1 MQLWDKLAEYAKN
14 FSSYRTTMDFGDVA
28 EILIIAVLLYYT
40 LVWMKTTR
48 AWILLKGLIV
58 ILAFLLLAYFFRM
71 TTILW
76 MAQNVLGFA
85 VTALIVVLQPELR
98 KALEELGKK
107 NIISSVL
114 PFDNSH
120 RVNEEFSE
128 KTINEI
134 TKACVEMGKV
144 RTGAL
149 IVIEQKVSLRDYER
163 TGIDVD
169 GIVTSQLLINIFE
182 HNTPLHDGA
191 VIIQGNRVVS
201 ATCYLPLSDNLGL
214 SKELGTRHRA
224 GVGISEITDSLTII
238 VSEETGKISV
248 AYEGELERNLDADS
262 LRDRMHKI
270 LNNPVEEHKN
280 LRIWKG
286 RSRDKK
292 MKKLLTRNLG
302 LKLASLLLAFVL
314 WFLVAQIYD
323 PKDTV
328 TFNNIQV
335 RLINTELLDEE
346 GKVYEV
352 LDNSNLVRVT
362 VTGPQS
368 IVKSELRRSDIVA
381 EADMSKLTDINTIAI
396 TYYCENISN
405 DSVEIKGNHD
415 SVRLNVEDKTSKW
428 IKLES
433 NTIGDVA
440 SGYMIGNVTLDQT
453 NIEVTGPKSAISQV
467 DHAGVD
473 INVTDSTTSLSANVD
488 IKLYDADDNELVL
501 ESVKKNVDSAYMTVE
516 VLATKEVPVEI
527 EYMGVPEDGYMATG
541 EVESSVPTVRIAGTV
556 STLVGISAIT
566 VPEDRMNITGQ
577 SDNLVDII
585 NLKEYLPANVRLA
598 DKSFDGKI
606 TATVYIEPI
615 VSKDLT
621 VAAEN
626 ISVTGVPDGMEAEI
640 TSTAEEYNITVS
652 GLSRDVSI
660 LHDSSVT
667 GILNLTQWMEDNGVE
682 ELTPG
687 TYTIPVTFNLT
698 EDITVT
704 PDINIHI
711 RLKNADADNQ

>member
-1 MQLWDKLAEYAKN
+1 
-14 FSSYRTTMDFGDVA
+14 
-28 EILIIAVLLYYT
+28 
-40 LVWMKTTR
+40 
-48 AWILLKGLIV
+48 
-58 ILAFLLLAYFFRM
+58 
-71 TTILW
+71 
-76 MAQNVLGFA
+76 
-85 VTALIVVLQPELR
+85 
-98 KALEELGKK
+98 
-107 NIISSVL
+107 
-114 PFDNSH
+114 
-120 RVNEEFSE
+120 
-128 KTINEI
+128 
-134 TKACVEMGKV
+134 
-144 RTGAL
+144 
-149 IVIEQKVSLRDYER
+149 
-163 TGIDVD
+163 
-169 GIVTSQLLINIFE
+169 
-182 HNTPLHDGA
+182 
-191 VIIQGNRVVS
+191 
-201 ATCYLPLSDNLGL
+201 
-214 SKELGTRHRA
+214 
-224 GVGISEITDSLTII
+224 
-238 VSEETGKISV
+238 
-248 AYEGELERNLDADS
+248 
-262 LRDRMHKI
+262 
-270 LNNPVEEHKN
+270 
-280 LRIWKG
+280 
-286 RSRDKK
+286 
-292 MKKLLTRNLG
+292 MKKSLTRNLG

-577 SDNLVDII
+577 TDNLVDII
-585 NLKEYLPANVRLA
+585 NLKEYLPSNVRLA

-652 GLSRDVSI
+652 GLSRDVII

-687 TYTIPVTFNLT
+687 TYTIPVTFNLA

-711 RLKNADADNQ
+711 RLKNADTDNQ

>member
-1 MQLWDKLAEYAKN
+1 
-14 FSSYRTTMDFGDVA
+14 
-28 EILIIAVLLYYT
+28 
-40 LVWMKTTR
+40 
-48 AWILLKGLIV
+48 
-58 ILAFLLLAYFFRM
+58 
-71 TTILW
+71 
-76 MAQNVLGFA
+76 
-85 VTALIVVLQPELR
+85 
-98 KALEELGKK
+98 
-107 NIISSVL
+107 
-114 PFDNSH
+114 
-120 RVNEEFSE
+120 
-128 KTINEI
+128 
-134 TKACVEMGKV
+134 
-144 RTGAL
+144 
-149 IVIEQKVSLRDYER
+149 
-163 TGIDVD
+163 
-169 GIVTSQLLINIFE
+169 
-182 HNTPLHDGA
+182 
-191 VIIQGNRVVS
+191 
-201 ATCYLPLSDNLGL
+201 
-214 SKELGTRHRA
+214 
-224 GVGISEITDSLTII
+224 
-238 VSEETGKISV
+238 
-248 AYEGELERNLDADS
+248 
-262 LRDRMHKI
+262 
-270 LNNPVEEHKN
+270 
-280 LRIWKG
+280 
-286 RSRDKK
+286 

-433 NTIGDVA
+433 NTIGNVA
-440 SGYMIGNVTLDQT
+440 SGYMIGNVSLDQT

-473 INVTDSTTSLSANVD
+473 INVTDSTSSLSANVD
-488 IKLYDADDNELVL
+488 IKLYDADDNELTL
-501 ESVKKNVDSAYMTVE
+501 ESVKKNVDSAHMTVE

-541 EVESSVPTVRIAGTV
+541 EVESSVPTVRIAGTA
-556 STLVGISAIT
+556 STLAGISAIT

-660 LHDSSVT
+660 LRDSSVT

-687 TYTIPVTFNLT
+687 TYTIPVTFNLA
-698 EDITVT
+698 EDITVA

-711 RLKNADADNQ
+711 RLKNADTDNQ

>member
-1 MQLWDKLAEYAKN
+1 MN
-14 FSSYRTTMDFGDVA
+14 
-28 EILIIAVLLYYT
+28 
-40 LVWMKTTR
+40 
-48 AWILLKGLIV
+48 
-58 ILAFLLLAYFFRM
+58 
-71 TTILW
+71 
-76 MAQNVLGFA
+76 
-85 VTALIVVLQPELR
+85 
-98 KALEELGKK
+98 
-107 NIISSVL
+107 
-114 PFDNSH
+114 
-120 RVNEEFSE
+120 
-128 KTINEI
+128 
-134 TKACVEMGKV
+134 
-144 RTGAL
+144 
-149 IVIEQKVSLRDYER
+149 
-163 TGIDVD
+163 
-169 GIVTSQLLINIFE
+169 
-182 HNTPLHDGA
+182 
-191 VIIQGNRVVS
+191 
-201 ATCYLPLSDNLGL
+201 
-214 SKELGTRHRA
+214 
-224 GVGISEITDSLTII
+224 
-238 VSEETGKISV
+238 
-248 AYEGELERNLDADS
+248 
-262 LRDRMHKI
+262 
-270 LNNPVEEHKN
+270 
-280 LRIWKG
+280 
-286 RSRDKK
+286 
-292 MKKLLTRNLG
+292 KLLTRNLG

-687 TYTIPVTFNLT
+687 TYTIPVTFNLA

-711 RLKNADADNQ
+711 RLKNADTDNQ

>member
-1 MQLWDKLAEYAKN
+1 
-14 FSSYRTTMDFGDVA
+14 
-28 EILIIAVLLYYT
+28 
-40 LVWMKTTR
+40 
-48 AWILLKGLIV
+48 
-58 ILAFLLLAYFFRM
+58 
-71 TTILW
+71 
-76 MAQNVLGFA
+76 
-85 VTALIVVLQPELR
+85 
-98 KALEELGKK
+98 
-107 NIISSVL
+107 
-114 PFDNSH
+114 
-120 RVNEEFSE
+120 
-128 KTINEI
+128 
-134 TKACVEMGKV
+134 
-144 RTGAL
+144 
-149 IVIEQKVSLRDYER
+149 
-163 TGIDVD
+163 
-169 GIVTSQLLINIFE
+169 
-182 HNTPLHDGA
+182 
-191 VIIQGNRVVS
+191 
-201 ATCYLPLSDNLGL
+201 
-214 SKELGTRHRA
+214 
-224 GVGISEITDSLTII
+224 
-238 VSEETGKISV
+238 
-248 AYEGELERNLDADS
+248 
-262 LRDRMHKI
+262 
-270 LNNPVEEHKN
+270 
-280 LRIWKG
+280 
-286 RSRDKK
+286 

-577 SDNLVDII
+577 TDNLVDII

-687 TYTIPVTFNLT
+687 TYTIPVTFNLA

-711 RLKNADADNQ
+711 RLKNADTDNQ

>member
-1 MQLWDKLAEYAKN
+1 
-14 FSSYRTTMDFGDVA
+14 
-28 EILIIAVLLYYT
+28 
-40 LVWMKTTR
+40 
-48 AWILLKGLIV
+48 
-58 ILAFLLLAYFFRM
+58 
-71 TTILW
+71 
-76 MAQNVLGFA
+76 
-85 VTALIVVLQPELR
+85 
-98 KALEELGKK
+98 
-107 NIISSVL
+107 
-114 PFDNSH
+114 
-120 RVNEEFSE
+120 
-128 KTINEI
+128 
-134 TKACVEMGKV
+134 
-144 RTGAL
+144 
-149 IVIEQKVSLRDYER
+149 
-163 TGIDVD
+163 
-169 GIVTSQLLINIFE
+169 
-182 HNTPLHDGA
+182 
-191 VIIQGNRVVS
+191 
-201 ATCYLPLSDNLGL
+201 
-214 SKELGTRHRA
+214 
-224 GVGISEITDSLTII
+224 
-238 VSEETGKISV
+238 
-248 AYEGELERNLDADS
+248 
-262 LRDRMHKI
+262 
-270 LNNPVEEHKN
+270 
-280 LRIWKG
+280 
-286 RSRDKK
+286 

-556 STLVGISAIT
+556 SILVGISAIT

-687 TYTIPVTFNLT
+687 TYTIPVTFNLA
-698 EDITVT
+698 EDITVV

-711 RLKNADADNQ
+711 RLKNADTDNQ

>member
-1 MQLWDKLAEYAKN
+1 
-14 FSSYRTTMDFGDVA
+14 
-28 EILIIAVLLYYT
+28 
-40 LVWMKTTR
+40 
-48 AWILLKGLIV
+48 
-58 ILAFLLLAYFFRM
+58 
-71 TTILW
+71 
-76 MAQNVLGFA
+76 
-85 VTALIVVLQPELR
+85 
-98 KALEELGKK
+98 
-107 NIISSVL
+107 
-114 PFDNSH
+114 
-120 RVNEEFSE
+120 
-128 KTINEI
+128 
-134 TKACVEMGKV
+134 
-144 RTGAL
+144 
-149 IVIEQKVSLRDYER
+149 
-163 TGIDVD
+163 
-169 GIVTSQLLINIFE
+169 
-182 HNTPLHDGA
+182 
-191 VIIQGNRVVS
+191 
-201 ATCYLPLSDNLGL
+201 
-214 SKELGTRHRA
+214 
-224 GVGISEITDSLTII
+224 
-238 VSEETGKISV
+238 
-248 AYEGELERNLDADS
+248 
-262 LRDRMHKI
+262 
-270 LNNPVEEHKN
+270 
-280 LRIWKG
+280 
-286 RSRDKK
+286 

-328 TFNNIQV
+328 TSNNIQV

-687 TYTIPVTFNLT
+687 TYTIPVTFNLA

-711 RLKNADADNQ
+711 RLKNADTDNQ

>member
-1 MQLWDKLAEYAKN
+1 
-14 FSSYRTTMDFGDVA
+14 
-28 EILIIAVLLYYT
+28 
-40 LVWMKTTR
+40 
-48 AWILLKGLIV
+48 
-58 ILAFLLLAYFFRM
+58 
-71 TTILW
+71 
-76 MAQNVLGFA
+76 
-85 VTALIVVLQPELR
+85 
-98 KALEELGKK
+98 
-107 NIISSVL
+107 
-114 PFDNSH
+114 
-120 RVNEEFSE
+120 
-128 KTINEI
+128 
-134 TKACVEMGKV
+134 
-144 RTGAL
+144 
-149 IVIEQKVSLRDYER
+149 
-163 TGIDVD
+163 
-169 GIVTSQLLINIFE
+169 
-182 HNTPLHDGA
+182 
-191 VIIQGNRVVS
+191 
-201 ATCYLPLSDNLGL
+201 
-214 SKELGTRHRA
+214 
-224 GVGISEITDSLTII
+224 
-238 VSEETGKISV
+238 
-248 AYEGELERNLDADS
+248 
-262 LRDRMHKI
+262 
-270 LNNPVEEHKN
+270 
-280 LRIWKG
+280 
-286 RSRDKK
+286 

-577 SDNLVDII
+577 TDNLVDII

-660 LHDSSVT
+660 LRDSSVT

-687 TYTIPVTFNLT
+687 TYTIPITFNLA
-698 EDITVT
+698 EDITVV

-711 RLKNADADNQ
+711 RLKNADTDNQ

>member
-1 MQLWDKLAEYAKN
+1 
-14 FSSYRTTMDFGDVA
+14 
-28 EILIIAVLLYYT
+28 
-40 LVWMKTTR
+40 
-48 AWILLKGLIV
+48 
-58 ILAFLLLAYFFRM
+58 
-71 TTILW
+71 
-76 MAQNVLGFA
+76 
-85 VTALIVVLQPELR
+85 
-98 KALEELGKK
+98 
-107 NIISSVL
+107 
-114 PFDNSH
+114 
-120 RVNEEFSE
+120 
-128 KTINEI
+128 
-134 TKACVEMGKV
+134 
-144 RTGAL
+144 
-149 IVIEQKVSLRDYER
+149 
-163 TGIDVD
+163 
-169 GIVTSQLLINIFE
+169 
-182 HNTPLHDGA
+182 
-191 VIIQGNRVVS
+191 
-201 ATCYLPLSDNLGL
+201 
-214 SKELGTRHRA
+214 
-224 GVGISEITDSLTII
+224 
-238 VSEETGKISV
+238 
-248 AYEGELERNLDADS
+248 
-262 LRDRMHKI
+262 
-270 LNNPVEEHKN
+270 
-280 LRIWKG
+280 
-286 RSRDKK
+286 
-292 MKKLLTRNLG
+292 MKKSLTRNLG

-687 TYTIPVTFNLT
+687 NYTIPITFNLA

-711 RLKNADADNQ
+711 RLKNADTDNQ

>member
-1 MQLWDKLAEYAKN
+1 
-14 FSSYRTTMDFGDVA
+14 
-28 EILIIAVLLYYT
+28 
-40 LVWMKTTR
+40 
-48 AWILLKGLIV
+48 
-58 ILAFLLLAYFFRM
+58 
-71 TTILW
+71 
-76 MAQNVLGFA
+76 
-85 VTALIVVLQPELR
+85 
-98 KALEELGKK
+98 
-107 NIISSVL
+107 
-114 PFDNSH
+114 
-120 RVNEEFSE
+120 
-128 KTINEI
+128 
-134 TKACVEMGKV
+134 
-144 RTGAL
+144 
-149 IVIEQKVSLRDYER
+149 
-163 TGIDVD
+163 
-169 GIVTSQLLINIFE
+169 
-182 HNTPLHDGA
+182 
-191 VIIQGNRVVS
+191 
-201 ATCYLPLSDNLGL
+201 
-214 SKELGTRHRA
+214 
-224 GVGISEITDSLTII
+224 
-238 VSEETGKISV
+238 
-248 AYEGELERNLDADS
+248 
-262 LRDRMHKI
+262 
-270 LNNPVEEHKN
+270 
-280 LRIWKG
+280 
-286 RSRDKK
+286 

-302 LKLASLLLAFVL
+302 LKLASLVLAFVL

-335 RLINTELLDEE
+335 RLVNTELLEEE

-396 TYYCENISN
+396 TYYCENISS

-687 TYTIPVTFNLT
+687 TYTIPVTFNLA
-698 EDITVT
+698 EDITVV

-711 RLKNADADNQ
+711 RLKNADTDNQ

>member
-1 MQLWDKLAEYAKN
+1 
-14 FSSYRTTMDFGDVA
+14 
-28 EILIIAVLLYYT
+28 
-40 LVWMKTTR
+40 
-48 AWILLKGLIV
+48 
-58 ILAFLLLAYFFRM
+58 
-71 TTILW
+71 
-76 MAQNVLGFA
+76 
-85 VTALIVVLQPELR
+85 
-98 KALEELGKK
+98 
-107 NIISSVL
+107 
-114 PFDNSH
+114 
-120 RVNEEFSE
+120 
-128 KTINEI
+128 
-134 TKACVEMGKV
+134 
-144 RTGAL
+144 
-149 IVIEQKVSLRDYER
+149 
-163 TGIDVD
+163 
-169 GIVTSQLLINIFE
+169 
-182 HNTPLHDGA
+182 
-191 VIIQGNRVVS
+191 
-201 ATCYLPLSDNLGL
+201 
-214 SKELGTRHRA
+214 
-224 GVGISEITDSLTII
+224 
-238 VSEETGKISV
+238 
-248 AYEGELERNLDADS
+248 
-262 LRDRMHKI
+262 
-270 LNNPVEEHKN
+270 
-280 LRIWKG
+280 
-286 RSRDKK
+286 
-292 MKKLLTRNLG
+292 MKKLLTRNRG

-687 TYTIPVTFNLT
+687 TYTIPVTFNLA

-711 RLKNADADNQ
+711 RLKNADTDNQ

>member
-1 MQLWDKLAEYAKN
+1 
-14 FSSYRTTMDFGDVA
+14 
-28 EILIIAVLLYYT
+28 
-40 LVWMKTTR
+40 
-48 AWILLKGLIV
+48 
-58 ILAFLLLAYFFRM
+58 
-71 TTILW
+71 
-76 MAQNVLGFA
+76 
-85 VTALIVVLQPELR
+85 
-98 KALEELGKK
+98 
-107 NIISSVL
+107 
-114 PFDNSH
+114 
-120 RVNEEFSE
+120 
-128 KTINEI
+128 
-134 TKACVEMGKV
+134 
-144 RTGAL
+144 
-149 IVIEQKVSLRDYER
+149 
-163 TGIDVD
+163 
-169 GIVTSQLLINIFE
+169 
-182 HNTPLHDGA
+182 
-191 VIIQGNRVVS
+191 
-201 ATCYLPLSDNLGL
+201 
-214 SKELGTRHRA
+214 
-224 GVGISEITDSLTII
+224 
-238 VSEETGKISV
+238 
-248 AYEGELERNLDADS
+248 
-262 LRDRMHKI
+262 
-270 LNNPVEEHKN
+270 
-280 LRIWKG
+280 
-286 RSRDKK
+286 
-292 MKKLLTRNLG
+292 MKKLLTRNLR

-687 TYTIPVTFNLT
+687 TYTIPVTFNLA
-698 EDITVT
+698 EDITVV

-711 RLKNADADNQ
+711 RLKNADTDNQ

>member
-1 MQLWDKLAEYAKN
+1 
-14 FSSYRTTMDFGDVA
+14 
-28 EILIIAVLLYYT
+28 
-40 LVWMKTTR
+40 
-48 AWILLKGLIV
+48 
-58 ILAFLLLAYFFRM
+58 
-71 TTILW
+71 
-76 MAQNVLGFA
+76 
-85 VTALIVVLQPELR
+85 
-98 KALEELGKK
+98 
-107 NIISSVL
+107 
-114 PFDNSH
+114 
-120 RVNEEFSE
+120 
-128 KTINEI
+128 
-134 TKACVEMGKV
+134 
-144 RTGAL
+144 
-149 IVIEQKVSLRDYER
+149 
-163 TGIDVD
+163 
-169 GIVTSQLLINIFE
+169 
-182 HNTPLHDGA
+182 
-191 VIIQGNRVVS
+191 
-201 ATCYLPLSDNLGL
+201 
-214 SKELGTRHRA
+214 
-224 GVGISEITDSLTII
+224 
-238 VSEETGKISV
+238 
-248 AYEGELERNLDADS
+248 
-262 LRDRMHKI
+262 
-270 LNNPVEEHKN
+270 
-280 LRIWKG
+280 
-286 RSRDKK
+286 

-368 IVKSELRRSDIVA
+368 IVKYELRRSDIVA

-687 TYTIPVTFNLT
+687 TYTIPVTFNLA

-711 RLKNADADNQ
+711 RLKNADTDNQ

>member
-1 MQLWDKLAEYAKN
+1 
-14 FSSYRTTMDFGDVA
+14 
-28 EILIIAVLLYYT
+28 
-40 LVWMKTTR
+40 
-48 AWILLKGLIV
+48 
-58 ILAFLLLAYFFRM
+58 
-71 TTILW
+71 
-76 MAQNVLGFA
+76 
-85 VTALIVVLQPELR
+85 
-98 KALEELGKK
+98 
-107 NIISSVL
+107 
-114 PFDNSH
+114 
-120 RVNEEFSE
+120 
-128 KTINEI
+128 
-134 TKACVEMGKV
+134 
-144 RTGAL
+144 
-149 IVIEQKVSLRDYER
+149 
-163 TGIDVD
+163 
-169 GIVTSQLLINIFE
+169 
-182 HNTPLHDGA
+182 
-191 VIIQGNRVVS
+191 
-201 ATCYLPLSDNLGL
+201 
-214 SKELGTRHRA
+214 
-224 GVGISEITDSLTII
+224 
-238 VSEETGKISV
+238 
-248 AYEGELERNLDADS
+248 
-262 LRDRMHKI
+262 
-270 LNNPVEEHKN
+270 
-280 LRIWKG
+280 
-286 RSRDKK
+286 
-292 MKKLLTRNLG
+292 MKKSLTRNLG

-488 IKLYDADDNELVL
+488 IKLYDADDNELTL

-577 SDNLVDII
+577 TDNLVDII
-585 NLKEYLPANVRLA
+585 NLKEYLPSNVRLA

-687 TYTIPVTFNLT
+687 TYTIPVTFNLA
-698 EDITVT
+698 EDITVV

-711 RLKNADADNQ
+711 RLKNADTDNQ

>member
-1 MQLWDKLAEYAKN
+1 M
-14 FSSYRTTMDFGDVA
+14 
-28 EILIIAVLLYYT
+28 
-40 LVWMKTTR
+40 
-48 AWILLKGLIV
+48 
-58 ILAFLLLAYFFRM
+58 
-71 TTILW
+71 
-76 MAQNVLGFA
+76 
-85 VTALIVVLQPELR
+85 
-98 KALEELGKK
+98 
-107 NIISSVL
+107 
-114 PFDNSH
+114 
-120 RVNEEFSE
+120 
-128 KTINEI
+128 
-134 TKACVEMGKV
+134 
-144 RTGAL
+144 
-149 IVIEQKVSLRDYER
+149 
-163 TGIDVD
+163 
-169 GIVTSQLLINIFE
+169 
-182 HNTPLHDGA
+182 
-191 VIIQGNRVVS
+191 
-201 ATCYLPLSDNLGL
+201 
-214 SKELGTRHRA
+214 
-224 GVGISEITDSLTII
+224 
-238 VSEETGKISV
+238 
-248 AYEGELERNLDADS
+248 
-262 LRDRMHKI
+262 
-270 LNNPVEEHKN
+270 
-280 LRIWKG
+280 
-286 RSRDKK
+286 
-292 MKKLLTRNLG
+292 TRNLG
-302 LKLASLLLAFVL
+302 LKLAALLLAFVL

-687 TYTIPVTFNLT
+687 TYTIPVTFNLA
-698 EDITVT
+698 EDITVV

-711 RLKNADADNQ
+711 RLKNADTDNQ

>member
-1 MQLWDKLAEYAKN
+1 
-14 FSSYRTTMDFGDVA
+14 
-28 EILIIAVLLYYT
+28 
-40 LVWMKTTR
+40 
-48 AWILLKGLIV
+48 
-58 ILAFLLLAYFFRM
+58 
-71 TTILW
+71 
-76 MAQNVLGFA
+76 
-85 VTALIVVLQPELR
+85 
-98 KALEELGKK
+98 
-107 NIISSVL
+107 
-114 PFDNSH
+114 
-120 RVNEEFSE
+120 
-128 KTINEI
+128 
-134 TKACVEMGKV
+134 
-144 RTGAL
+144 
-149 IVIEQKVSLRDYER
+149 
-163 TGIDVD
+163 
-169 GIVTSQLLINIFE
+169 
-182 HNTPLHDGA
+182 
-191 VIIQGNRVVS
+191 
-201 ATCYLPLSDNLGL
+201 
-214 SKELGTRHRA
+214 
-224 GVGISEITDSLTII
+224 
-238 VSEETGKISV
+238 
-248 AYEGELERNLDADS
+248 
-262 LRDRMHKI
+262 
-270 LNNPVEEHKN
+270 
-280 LRIWKG
+280 
-286 RSRDKK
+286 

-615 VSKDLT
+615 VSKDHT

-687 TYTIPVTFNLT
+687 TYTIPVTFNLA
-698 EDITVT
+698 EDITVV

-711 RLKNADADNQ
+711 RLKNADTDNQ

>member
-1 MQLWDKLAEYAKN
+1 
-14 FSSYRTTMDFGDVA
+14 
-28 EILIIAVLLYYT
+28 
-40 LVWMKTTR
+40 
-48 AWILLKGLIV
+48 
-58 ILAFLLLAYFFRM
+58 
-71 TTILW
+71 
-76 MAQNVLGFA
+76 
-85 VTALIVVLQPELR
+85 
-98 KALEELGKK
+98 
-107 NIISSVL
+107 
-114 PFDNSH
+114 
-120 RVNEEFSE
+120 
-128 KTINEI
+128 
-134 TKACVEMGKV
+134 
-144 RTGAL
+144 
-149 IVIEQKVSLRDYER
+149 
-163 TGIDVD
+163 
-169 GIVTSQLLINIFE
+169 
-182 HNTPLHDGA
+182 
-191 VIIQGNRVVS
+191 
-201 ATCYLPLSDNLGL
+201 
-214 SKELGTRHRA
+214 
-224 GVGISEITDSLTII
+224 
-238 VSEETGKISV
+238 
-248 AYEGELERNLDADS
+248 
-262 LRDRMHKI
+262 
-270 LNNPVEEHKN
+270 
-280 LRIWKG
+280 
-286 RSRDKK
+286 
-292 MKKLLTRNLG
+292 MKKSLTRNLG

-335 RLINTELLDEE
+335 RLVNTELLDEE

-687 TYTIPVTFNLT
+687 TYTIPVTFNLA
-698 EDITVT
+698 EDITVV

-711 RLKNADADNQ
+711 RLKNADTDNQ

>member
-1 MQLWDKLAEYAKN
+1 
-14 FSSYRTTMDFGDVA
+14 
-28 EILIIAVLLYYT
+28 
-40 LVWMKTTR
+40 
-48 AWILLKGLIV
+48 
-58 ILAFLLLAYFFRM
+58 
-71 TTILW
+71 
-76 MAQNVLGFA
+76 
-85 VTALIVVLQPELR
+85 
-98 KALEELGKK
+98 
-107 NIISSVL
+107 
-114 PFDNSH
+114 
-120 RVNEEFSE
+120 
-128 KTINEI
+128 
-134 TKACVEMGKV
+134 
-144 RTGAL
+144 
-149 IVIEQKVSLRDYER
+149 
-163 TGIDVD
+163 
-169 GIVTSQLLINIFE
+169 
-182 HNTPLHDGA
+182 
-191 VIIQGNRVVS
+191 
-201 ATCYLPLSDNLGL
+201 
-214 SKELGTRHRA
+214 
-224 GVGISEITDSLTII
+224 
-238 VSEETGKISV
+238 
-248 AYEGELERNLDADS
+248 
-262 LRDRMHKI
+262 
-270 LNNPVEEHKN
+270 
-280 LRIWKG
+280 
-286 RSRDKK
+286 

-541 EVESSVPTVRIAGTV
+541 EVESSVPTVRIAGNA

-577 SDNLVDII
+577 TDNLVDII

-660 LHDSSVT
+660 LRDSSVT

-687 TYTIPVTFNLT
+687 TYTIPVTFNLA
-698 EDITVT
+698 EDITVV

-711 RLKNADADNQ
+711 RLKNADTDNQ

>member
-1 MQLWDKLAEYAKN
+1 
-14 FSSYRTTMDFGDVA
+14 
-28 EILIIAVLLYYT
+28 
-40 LVWMKTTR
+40 
-48 AWILLKGLIV
+48 
-58 ILAFLLLAYFFRM
+58 
-71 TTILW
+71 
-76 MAQNVLGFA
+76 
-85 VTALIVVLQPELR
+85 
-98 KALEELGKK
+98 
-107 NIISSVL
+107 
-114 PFDNSH
+114 
-120 RVNEEFSE
+120 
-128 KTINEI
+128 
-134 TKACVEMGKV
+134 
-144 RTGAL
+144 
-149 IVIEQKVSLRDYER
+149 
-163 TGIDVD
+163 
-169 GIVTSQLLINIFE
+169 
-182 HNTPLHDGA
+182 
-191 VIIQGNRVVS
+191 
-201 ATCYLPLSDNLGL
+201 
-214 SKELGTRHRA
+214 
-224 GVGISEITDSLTII
+224 
-238 VSEETGKISV
+238 
-248 AYEGELERNLDADS
+248 
-262 LRDRMHKI
+262 
-270 LNNPVEEHKN
+270 
-280 LRIWKG
+280 
-286 RSRDKK
+286 

-652 GLSRDVSI
+652 GLSRDVSV

-687 TYTIPVTFNLT
+687 TYTIPVTFNLA

-711 RLKNADADNQ
+711 RLKNADTDNQ

>member
-1 MQLWDKLAEYAKN
+1 
-14 FSSYRTTMDFGDVA
+14 
-28 EILIIAVLLYYT
+28 
-40 LVWMKTTR
+40 
-48 AWILLKGLIV
+48 
-58 ILAFLLLAYFFRM
+58 
-71 TTILW
+71 
-76 MAQNVLGFA
+76 
-85 VTALIVVLQPELR
+85 
-98 KALEELGKK
+98 
-107 NIISSVL
+107 
-114 PFDNSH
+114 
-120 RVNEEFSE
+120 
-128 KTINEI
+128 
-134 TKACVEMGKV
+134 
-144 RTGAL
+144 
-149 IVIEQKVSLRDYER
+149 
-163 TGIDVD
+163 
-169 GIVTSQLLINIFE
+169 
-182 HNTPLHDGA
+182 
-191 VIIQGNRVVS
+191 
-201 ATCYLPLSDNLGL
+201 
-214 SKELGTRHRA
+214 
-224 GVGISEITDSLTII
+224 
-238 VSEETGKISV
+238 
-248 AYEGELERNLDADS
+248 
-262 LRDRMHKI
+262 
-270 LNNPVEEHKN
+270 
-280 LRIWKG
+280 
-286 RSRDKK
+286 

-428 IKLES
+428 IKLVS

-473 INVTDSTTSLSANVD
+473 INVTDSTSSLSANVD
-488 IKLYDADDNELVL
+488 IKLYDGDDNELTL
-501 ESVKKNVDSAYMTVE
+501 ESVKKNVDSAHMTVE

-541 EVESSVPTVRIAGTV
+541 EVESSVPTVRIAGTG
-556 STLVGISAIT
+556 STLAGISAIT

-577 SDNLVDII
+577 TDNLVDII
-585 NLKEYLPANVRLA
+585 NLKEYLPSNVRLA

-660 LHDSSVT
+660 LRDSSVT

-687 TYTIPVTFNLT
+687 TYTIPVTFNLA
-698 EDITVT
+698 EDITVA

-711 RLKNADADNQ
+711 RLKNADTDNQ

>member
-1 MQLWDKLAEYAKN
+1 
-14 FSSYRTTMDFGDVA
+14 
-28 EILIIAVLLYYT
+28 
-40 LVWMKTTR
+40 
-48 AWILLKGLIV
+48 
-58 ILAFLLLAYFFRM
+58 
-71 TTILW
+71 
-76 MAQNVLGFA
+76 
-85 VTALIVVLQPELR
+85 
-98 KALEELGKK
+98 
-107 NIISSVL
+107 
-114 PFDNSH
+114 
-120 RVNEEFSE
+120 
-128 KTINEI
+128 
-134 TKACVEMGKV
+134 
-144 RTGAL
+144 
-149 IVIEQKVSLRDYER
+149 
-163 TGIDVD
+163 
-169 GIVTSQLLINIFE
+169 
-182 HNTPLHDGA
+182 
-191 VIIQGNRVVS
+191 
-201 ATCYLPLSDNLGL
+201 
-214 SKELGTRHRA
+214 
-224 GVGISEITDSLTII
+224 
-238 VSEETGKISV
+238 
-248 AYEGELERNLDADS
+248 
-262 LRDRMHKI
+262 
-270 LNNPVEEHKN
+270 
-280 LRIWKG
+280 
-286 RSRDKK
+286 

-381 EADMSKLTDINTIAI
+381 EADMSKLTDIKTSAN
-396 TYYCENISN
+396 TYYWENISN

-433 NTIGDVA
+433 NTMGDVA

-687 TYTIPVTFNLT
+687 TYTIPVTFNLA
-698 EDITVT
+698 EDITVV

-711 RLKNADADNQ
+711 RLKNADTDNQ

>member
-1 MQLWDKLAEYAKN
+1 
-14 FSSYRTTMDFGDVA
+14 
-28 EILIIAVLLYYT
+28 
-40 LVWMKTTR
+40 
-48 AWILLKGLIV
+48 
-58 ILAFLLLAYFFRM
+58 
-71 TTILW
+71 
-76 MAQNVLGFA
+76 
-85 VTALIVVLQPELR
+85 
-98 KALEELGKK
+98 
-107 NIISSVL
+107 
-114 PFDNSH
+114 
-120 RVNEEFSE
+120 
-128 KTINEI
+128 
-134 TKACVEMGKV
+134 
-144 RTGAL
+144 
-149 IVIEQKVSLRDYER
+149 
-163 TGIDVD
+163 
-169 GIVTSQLLINIFE
+169 
-182 HNTPLHDGA
+182 
-191 VIIQGNRVVS
+191 
-201 ATCYLPLSDNLGL
+201 
-214 SKELGTRHRA
+214 
-224 GVGISEITDSLTII
+224 
-238 VSEETGKISV
+238 
-248 AYEGELERNLDADS
+248 
-262 LRDRMHKI
+262 
-270 LNNPVEEHKN
+270 
-280 LRIWKG
+280 
-286 RSRDKK
+286 

-415 SVRLNVEDKTSKW
+415 SVQLNVEDKTSKW

-687 TYTIPVTFNLT
+687 TYTIPVTFNLA
-698 EDITVT
+698 EDITVV

-711 RLKNADADNQ
+711 RLKNADTDNQ

>member
-1 MQLWDKLAEYAKN
+1 
-14 FSSYRTTMDFGDVA
+14 
-28 EILIIAVLLYYT
+28 
-40 LVWMKTTR
+40 
-48 AWILLKGLIV
+48 
-58 ILAFLLLAYFFRM
+58 
-71 TTILW
+71 
-76 MAQNVLGFA
+76 
-85 VTALIVVLQPELR
+85 
-98 KALEELGKK
+98 
-107 NIISSVL
+107 
-114 PFDNSH
+114 
-120 RVNEEFSE
+120 
-128 KTINEI
+128 
-134 TKACVEMGKV
+134 
-144 RTGAL
+144 
-149 IVIEQKVSLRDYER
+149 
-163 TGIDVD
+163 
-169 GIVTSQLLINIFE
+169 
-182 HNTPLHDGA
+182 
-191 VIIQGNRVVS
+191 
-201 ATCYLPLSDNLGL
+201 
-214 SKELGTRHRA
+214 
-224 GVGISEITDSLTII
+224 
-238 VSEETGKISV
+238 
-248 AYEGELERNLDADS
+248 
-262 LRDRMHKI
+262 
-270 LNNPVEEHKN
+270 
-280 LRIWKG
+280 
-286 RSRDKK
+286 

-473 INVTDSTTSLSANVD
+473 INVTDSTTSLAANVD

-687 TYTIPVTFNLT
+687 NYTIPITFNLA

-711 RLKNADADNQ
+711 RLKNADTNNQ

>member
-1 MQLWDKLAEYAKN
+1 
-14 FSSYRTTMDFGDVA
+14 
-28 EILIIAVLLYYT
+28 
-40 LVWMKTTR
+40 
-48 AWILLKGLIV
+48 
-58 ILAFLLLAYFFRM
+58 
-71 TTILW
+71 
-76 MAQNVLGFA
+76 
-85 VTALIVVLQPELR
+85 
-98 KALEELGKK
+98 
-107 NIISSVL
+107 
-114 PFDNSH
+114 
-120 RVNEEFSE
+120 
-128 KTINEI
+128 
-134 TKACVEMGKV
+134 
-144 RTGAL
+144 
-149 IVIEQKVSLRDYER
+149 
-163 TGIDVD
+163 
-169 GIVTSQLLINIFE
+169 
-182 HNTPLHDGA
+182 
-191 VIIQGNRVVS
+191 
-201 ATCYLPLSDNLGL
+201 
-214 SKELGTRHRA
+214 
-224 GVGISEITDSLTII
+224 
-238 VSEETGKISV
+238 
-248 AYEGELERNLDADS
+248 
-262 LRDRMHKI
+262 
-270 LNNPVEEHKN
+270 
-280 LRIWKG
+280 
-286 RSRDKK
+286 

-652 GLSRDVSI
+652 GLSRDISI

-687 TYTIPVTFNLT
+687 TYTIPVTFNLA

-711 RLKNADADNQ
+711 RLKNADTDNQ

>member
-1 MQLWDKLAEYAKN
+1 
-14 FSSYRTTMDFGDVA
+14 
-28 EILIIAVLLYYT
+28 
-40 LVWMKTTR
+40 
-48 AWILLKGLIV
+48 
-58 ILAFLLLAYFFRM
+58 
-71 TTILW
+71 
-76 MAQNVLGFA
+76 
-85 VTALIVVLQPELR
+85 
-98 KALEELGKK
+98 
-107 NIISSVL
+107 
-114 PFDNSH
+114 
-120 RVNEEFSE
+120 
-128 KTINEI
+128 
-134 TKACVEMGKV
+134 
-144 RTGAL
+144 
-149 IVIEQKVSLRDYER
+149 
-163 TGIDVD
+163 
-169 GIVTSQLLINIFE
+169 
-182 HNTPLHDGA
+182 
-191 VIIQGNRVVS
+191 
-201 ATCYLPLSDNLGL
+201 
-214 SKELGTRHRA
+214 
-224 GVGISEITDSLTII
+224 
-238 VSEETGKISV
+238 
-248 AYEGELERNLDADS
+248 
-262 LRDRMHKI
+262 
-270 LNNPVEEHKN
+270 
-280 LRIWKG
+280 
-286 RSRDKK
+286 

-302 LKLASLLLAFVL
+302 LKLASLVLAFVL

-415 SVRLNVEDKTSKW
+415 SVRLSVEDKTSKW

-433 NTIGDVA
+433 NTIGEVA

-453 NIEVTGPKSAISQV
+453 NIEITGPKSAVSQV

-473 INVTDSTTSLSANVD
+473 INVTDSTSSLSANVD
-488 IKLYDADDNELVL
+488 IKLYNAEGNELTL

-516 VLATKEVPVEI
+516 VLATKEVPIEI

-541 EVESSVPTVRIAGTV
+541 EVESSMSTVRIAGTA
-556 STLVGISAIT
+556 STLLGISAIT

-577 SDNLVDII
+577 SENLVDII
-585 NLKEYLPANVRLA
+585 NLKYYLPSNVRLA

-615 VSKDLT
+615 VTKDIT
-621 VAAEN
+621 IPSDN

-640 TSTAEEYNITVS
+640 TSTAEEYDITVS
-652 GLSRDVSI
+652 GLSRDIST
-660 LHDSSVT
+660 LRDGNVT
-667 GILNLTQWMEDNGVE
+667 GILDLNQWMEDNGVE

-687 TYTIPVTFNLT
+687 NYTIPVTFNLS
-698 EDITVT
+698 EEITVDT
-704 PDINIHI
+704 DVNIHI
-711 RLKNADADNQ
+711 RLKNADSNAS